1 MKKMHDHFK
10 KNDPIIYEFC
20 LKVGKLPVVTKDSPQ
35 NYFFR
40 LCREIISQ
48 QLSDKS
54 ASAIFNRFVALFP
67 KGNVSPSDI
76 VVIPHEVLRNVGM
89 SHGKA
94 RYVRNLAEAVIN
106 GVVDFKKFKTSSDE
120 EVITQLTKVKGI
132 GRWTAEMFL
141 MFVLAREDV
150 FSHGDLGLRK
160 GLQKLY
166 LFKKEPSKE
175 KIEKI
180 IKKWSPYK
188 TYASRILWASL
199 EI

>member
-1 MKKMHDHFK
+1 MHEHFK
-10 KNDPIIYEFC
+10 KNDPVIYEYFV
-20 LKVGKLPVVTKDSPQ
+20 KVGKLPAIKKDTPQ

-67 KGNVSPSDI
+67 TGKVDPSDI
-76 VVIPHEVLRNVGM
+76 IVLPHETLRNTGM

-94 RYVRNLAEAVIN
+94 RYVRNLAEAVENKI
-106 GVVDFKKFKTSSDE
+106 VDFTHFETVSDE
-120 EVITQLTKVKGI
+120 EIITELIKVKGI

-141 MFVLAREDV
+141 MFVLGREDV

-160 GLQKLY
+160 GLQKIY
-166 LFKKEPSKE
+166 RFKKDLSKE
-175 KIEKI
+175 EIEKM

-199 EI
+199 DM